1 MINNISSGKNVY
13 ESLKLDL
20 PTSPVQNGKTNAVT
34 QLNPLPVL
42 NQNYNSNAIF
52 LQAGTAN
59 TSINFADSK
68 VSSVAGSQSTS
79 KGRTAQQ
86 IISSLAPLKSNP
98 AKFAAEVN
106 KILKNSDERSTL
118 IKSFGLDS
126 AANKKNLGIA
136 MFLEAGQGLSK
147 AEMMPVGA
155 VILNRALANNLAL
168 AASGKTPK
176 FNISD
181 IVREKSQFAI
191 KNSYN
196 SALNGGRKDAVEY
209 GNSQVVQNMVTDL
222 CKGQVGSKAEA
233 KTAFFFQRATLRNQS
248 FRAGDHSFSP
258 TPSSTAYVNGNY
270 LVGAGNSGYR
280 VK

>member
-1 MINNISSGKNVY
+1 MVNNISSGKNVY
-13 ESLKLDL
+13 QSLQLNL
-20 PTSPVQNGKTNAVT
+20 PASPVQNNKANALT
-34 QLNPLPVL
+34 PLKPLPLL
-42 NQNYNSNAIF
+42 NQGYNSNAF
-52 LQAGTAN
+52 LSQLGTAN
-59 TSINFADSK
+59 TSINFADTK
-68 VSSVAGSQSTS
+68 ANSVAGTQNTS

-86 IISSLAPLKSNP
+86 IISSLAPLKSNH

-106 KILKNSDERSTL
+106 KILRNSDERSTL
-118 IKSFGLDS
+118 IKNFGLDS

-147 AEMMPVGA
+147 SEMMPVGA

-196 SALNGGRKDAVEY
+196 SALNGGRKDAVEH
-209 GNSQVVQNMVTDL
+209 GTSQTVQNMVSDL
-222 CKGQVGSKAEA
+222 CKGQAGPKAEA

-248 FRAGDHSFSP
+248 FRAGAHSFSP
-258 TPSSTAYVNGNY
+258 TPSSIAYVNGNY
-270 LVGAGNSGYR
+270 LIGAGNSGYR